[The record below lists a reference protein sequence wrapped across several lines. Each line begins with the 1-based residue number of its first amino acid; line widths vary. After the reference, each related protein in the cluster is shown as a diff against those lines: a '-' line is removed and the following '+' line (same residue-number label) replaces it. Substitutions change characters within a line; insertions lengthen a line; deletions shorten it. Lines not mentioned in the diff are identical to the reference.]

1 MNYDFSQLSDKDFEE
16 LTLDLMSAK
25 TSNPYVNFP
34 SGKDQGID
42 LKYQDDIV
50 QCKHYKKSGVDG
62 LISSLKLELVK
73 IKKITPLNRYTLVTS
88 VGLTLNNKNKIKDI
102 LNPFIKDIED
112 ILGQDDLNALL
123 RNHPKIEQTH
133 YKLWFPS
140 TAILE
145 KILYPELFART
156 NVLISEILKT
166 SQVYV
171 SNDSFNK
178 GKKLLENNRFLI
190 ISGEAG
196 IGKTT
201 LSHMLLSY
209 YIKEKSAIPVVIS
222 TPKEAFR
229 YLEKSENF
237 ILLYDDFLGMTQL
250 KNNHDA
256 LYHNNSQEEDL
267 IRLIQKIQD
276 SKSVMLVLTSREYVL
291 NQAIE
296 ANERFANSNVLKSK
310 YILKLSTYTRLCKAE
325 ILYKHLYHSLI
336 DKECISQLL
345 DNKAYEKIID
355 HINYFPRIIEWMT
368 NKDFLNINKVQPND
382 YMNYFLGNLD
392 NPKELLK
399 NPYCNQISDASRNLL
414 NVLFSTG
421 CSTNQN
427 DLKAAFDKYHKFCC
441 TIYNYKSSIDDF
453 NNALQELLNSFLKIE
468 KDVISFHN
476 PAVEDFMKH
485 YISDSSRIEEMCSH
499 LFNTAV
505 YQQQIFQ
512 IWKLIELKGKKEESL
527 LSNRVIIDALFISI
541 NNYYNLPQCS
551 HITLGKKDWLELFI
565 NIYLYTSDK
574 RALEFI
580 LNIIKIMDS
589 TNIYLFDWSVL
600 INFIDHHDT
609 IHIKDNILLNVLTS
623 MTDLVEKHID
633 NLSFNDFYL
642 LYPLMNLKTFS
653 SRTKEK
659 YKNSFIRYINRDD
672 VDNELISGRDI
683 SELEYTLS
691 ELIELGEHL
700 EISIPHYFTNRIEE
714 GIDELRME
722 QAERMDYDYGCYK
735 DSGKHSEDKNENYQI
750 EHMFSNLSTTERK

>member
-50 QCKHYKKSGVDG
+50 QCKHYIKSGVNG

-88 VGLTLNNKNKIKDI
+88 VALTLKKKNEIKDI

-133 YKLWFPS
+133 HKLWFPS

-145 KILYPELFART
+145 KILRPELFART
-156 NVLISEILKT
+156 DVLKTKILKT
-166 SQVYV
+166 RQVYV
-171 SNDSFNK
+171 SNDSFNE
-178 GKKLLENNRFLI
+178 GKELLENNRFLI

-201 LSHMLLSY
+201 LAHMLLSY
-209 YIKEKSAIPVVIS
+209 CIKEKSSIPMVIH
-222 TPKEAFR
+222 TPNEAFH
-229 YLEKSENF
+229 YLGKSENF

-250 KNNHDA
+250 KNNNDA
-256 LYHNNSQEEDL
+256 LYHNNSQEKDL
-267 IRLIQKIQD
+267 ISLIQNIQD

-296 ANERFANSNVLKSK
+296 ANERFAKSNVLNSK
-310 YILKLSTYTRLCKAE
+310 YILKLSTYTRLCKAK
-325 ILYKHLYHSLI
+325 ILYNHLYHFLI
-336 DKECISQLL
+336 DQECISQLL
-345 DNKAYEKIID
+345 DNKGYIKIID
-355 HINYFPRIIEWMT
+355 HVNYLPRIIEWMT
-368 NKDFLNINKVQPND
+368 NKDLLNKMHPNH
-382 YMNYFLGNLD
+382 YMNSFLGNLD
-392 NPKELLK
+392 NPKEVLEK
-399 NPYCNQISDASRNLL
+399 PYCNQISDASRNLL

-421 CSTNQN
+421 CSTNQT
-427 DLKAAFDKYHKFCC
+427 DLKAAFDKYHKSCC
-441 TIYNYKSSIDDF
+441 EIYSYKSSTDDF
-453 NNALQELLNSFLKIE
+453 DNALQELLNSFLKIE

-476 PAVEDFMKH
+476 PGVEDFMKH
-485 YISDSSRIEEMCSH
+485 YISDSRRIEEMCSR
-499 LFNTAV
+499 LFYTAV

-512 IWKLIELKGKKEESL
+512 IWKLIELKARKEESL

-541 NNYYNLPQCS
+541 NNYYNLRQCS
-551 HITLGKKDWLELFI
+551 HITLGKKDWLELFV

-574 RALEFI
+574 RILEFI
-580 LNIIKIMDS
+580 LNIIEIMDS
-589 TNIYLFDWSVL
+589 TNISFFNWSIL

-609 IHIKDNILLNVLTS
+609 IHVKDNILLSVLTS
-623 MTDLVEKHID
+623 MTNLVEKHID

-642 LYPLMNLKTFS
+642 LYPLMNLKRFS

-659 YKNSFIRYINRDD
+659 YKNSFISYINGNSVDYD
-672 VDNELISGRDI
+672 VTSNTGISA
-683 SELEYTLS
+683 LEYTLS
-691 ELIELGEHL
+691 ELIELGQDL
-700 EISIPHYFTNRIEE
+700 EISIPHNLIDNIEQK
-714 GIDELRME
+714 IDELRME